1 MTRHDFLRFAIKN
14 HPLNE
19 TEQIVGIDFYDPS
32 KLELSIR
39 EEYHDKYNT
48 EKFSTFL
55 STLEE
60 YIFIGSNLFR
70 AINWR

>member
-32 KLELSIR
+32 KLEL
-39 EEYHDKYNT
+39 
-48 EKFSTFL
+48 
-55 STLEE
+55 
-60 YIFIGSNLFR
+60 
-70 AINWR
+70 